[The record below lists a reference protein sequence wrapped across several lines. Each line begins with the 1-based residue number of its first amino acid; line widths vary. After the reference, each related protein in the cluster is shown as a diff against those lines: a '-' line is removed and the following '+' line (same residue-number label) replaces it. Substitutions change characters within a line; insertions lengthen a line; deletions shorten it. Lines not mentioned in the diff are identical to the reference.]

1 MLLAL
6 ATSIFVAALT
16 ICLLGFMS
24 PYAVTISGEQ
34 VVVTYAFRKINLPIN
49 EITEMRE
56 IPYKQ
61 WSKGLIR
68 TFGVGWPLPPAG
80 RFWSKQLG
88 DITIYSVR
96 RRGDLTLVRIKDK
109 SIFLSLTEK
118 DRDALASQIVN
129 RT

>member
-1 MLLAL
+1 MHLILV
-6 ATSIFVAALT
+6 TPVVVVALT
-16 ICLLGFMS
+16 IFLLGFMS
-24 PYAVTISGEQ
+24 PYAIAVSGDQ
-34 VVVTYAFRKINLPIN
+34 IVVTYAFRKINLPIHQ
-49 EITEMRE
+49 ITELRE
-56 IPYKQ
+56 NPYEH

-88 DITIYSVR
+88 HITIYST
-96 RRGDLTLVRIKDK
+96 RRGGELVLIKIGDK

-118 DRDALASQIVN
+118 DRNSIASQIAK